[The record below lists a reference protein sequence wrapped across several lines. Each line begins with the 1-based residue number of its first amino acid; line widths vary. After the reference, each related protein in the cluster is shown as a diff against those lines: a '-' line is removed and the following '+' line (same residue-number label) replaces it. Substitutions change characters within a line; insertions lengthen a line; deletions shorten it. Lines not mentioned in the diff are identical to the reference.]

1 MPANSVVLAGAVV
14 AESPYFEFLGERKT
28 PFLRFYL
35 AVPRREGRGE
45 DHVRVVAYGK
55 LAQESYPRLG
65 PGTGVALTGH
75 LQTRTYPRAGRRLIL
90 EVVAERMSFPDDP
103 AVEPVN
109 EVFLAG
115 VVPAPPRFDFQNG
128 RAVLRVRLSVVRP
141 AEENPARDLI
151 RVVAYDHLAQ
161 ETYAY
166 LRAGA
171 EIAVLGALRVRPL
184 PPGVSPRSVM
194 EVVASRFTLVNGVDR
209 ETGDRVR
216 EQLRQLEERGVL

>member
-35 AVPRREGRGE
+35 AIPRREGRGE
-45 DHVRVVAYGK
+45 DHIRVVAYGK

-75 LQTRTYPRAGRRLIL
+75 LQTRTHPRAGRRLIL

-103 AVEPVN
+103 VEPVN

-115 VVPAPPRFDFQNG
+115 VVPTMPRFDFQNG
-128 RAVLRVRLSVVRP
+128 RAVLRLRLSVVRP

-151 RVVAYDHLAQ
+151 RVVAYDQLAR

-184 PPGVSPRSVM
+184 PPRVSPQSVM
-194 EVVASRFTLVNGVDR
+194 EVIASRFTLVNVDW
-209 ETGDRVR
+209 ETGNRVR